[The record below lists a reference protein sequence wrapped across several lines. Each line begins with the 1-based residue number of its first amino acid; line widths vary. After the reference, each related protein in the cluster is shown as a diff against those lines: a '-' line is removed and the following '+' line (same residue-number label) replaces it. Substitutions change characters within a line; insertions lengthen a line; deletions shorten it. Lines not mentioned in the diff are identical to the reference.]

1 MPRQARIDTPGGLH
15 HVIIRGIEK
24 KAIFKDNLDRDN
36 FINRLGTILSE
47 TATPCYAWALMPN
60 HVHLLLRTGST
71 PIATVMRRLLT
82 GYAQHFNR
90 RHCRHGQL
98 FQNRYKS
105 ILCEEDLYLLELVRY
120 IHLNPLRAGLV
131 KDLKGLKCYRYGGHA
146 VLMGSLE
153 HEWQAKEYLLKL
165 FGKTER
171 QGRGQYASFIAAG
184 VNQGRRPDL
193 VGGGLLR
200 SIGGWSPLKARRF
213 QGIRIKGDERILG
226 SEDFT
231 ERVLKGADEELE
243 QRTRLKK
250 QGMDLEKI
258 LERVANHYKIDGS
271 SLTDGRKERGAVK
284 ARSVLCYLAVRKL
297 GLTATELAL
306 KLNITPS
313 AVSKLVVRGQSVVHE
328 TGVEE
333 SFTKC

>member
-1 MPRQARIDTPGGLH
+1 
-15 HVIIRGIEK
+15 
-24 KAIFKDNLDRDN
+24 
-36 FINRLGTILSE
+36 
-47 TATPCYAWALMPN
+47 
-60 HVHLLLRTGST
+60 
-71 PIATVMRRLLT
+71 
-82 GYAQHFNR
+82 
-90 RHCRHGQL
+90 
-98 FQNRYKS
+98 
-105 ILCEEDLYLLELVRY
+105 
-120 IHLNPLRAGLV
+120 
-131 KDLKGLKCYRYGGHA
+131 
-146 VLMGSLE
+146 MGSLE

-171 QGRGQYASFIAAG
+171 QGRGQYASFIATG

-243 QRTRLKK
+243 KRTRLRK

-284 ARSVLCYLAVRKL
+284 ARSVLCYLAVKKL